1 MKISTVFREN
11 LAALLAAH
19 GLNPTRAKKAWKTPQ
34 RTLSAYLTGERTD
47 VRIAKL
53 AELAEAVDLEPWQ
66 LLVEGLD
73 PSAPPAIAPMSADE
87 AELLRL
93 YRALDEDTRPALLAR
108 AKRLATVDNPEDSG
122 KLNAA

>member
-1 MKISTVFREN
+1 MKINTVFRDN

-19 GLNPTRAKKAWKTPQ
+19 GLNPTQAEKAWKTPQ
-34 RTLSAYLTGERTD
+34 RTLSSYLKGERTE
-47 VRIAKL
+47 VRLPKL
-53 AELAEAVDLEPWQ
+53 AELAAAVGLEPWQ

-73 PSAPPAIAPMSADE
+73 PKAPPTIAPMSADE

-93 YRALDEDTRPALLAR
+93 YRALHEDTRPALVAR
-108 AKRLATVDNPEDSG
+108 AKRLVTVDNPEDSG